1 MESFVGDGVQ
11 VAVAGTL
18 EHVQCDLVVKCL
30 GFEKPDSHLG
40 AMTGRERIFSP
51 LWLAPK
57 ILLMKGERNPSRT
70 TAGAQGQ
77 EDKPPA
83 ASGAERGGFNVGGS
97 VVVMSDFYLEV
108 YAYFRDHPEELASV
122 LPLLPHPNINE
133 DSYQVSV
140 TCQNLASKQE
150 VQLEC

>member
-1 MESFVGDGVQ
+1 MVV
-11 VAVAGTL
+11 
-18 EHVQCDLVVKCL
+18 EHVGTVIVGLGVCGLKAASRLSQDGNTDFIVLEKNTCL
-30 GFEKPDSHLG
+30 GGVWATNGWANVSSRVQISEPNY
-40 AMTGRERIFSP
+40 R
-51 LWLAPK
+51 LADEG
-57 ILLMKGERNPSRT
+57 LKGERNPSRT
-70 TAGAQGQ
+70 TTSAQGQ

-122 LPLLPHPNINE
+122 LPLLPNPKINE

-140 TCQNLASKQE
+140 TC
-150 VQLEC
+150 